1 MSPRPPALVQPK
13 ARTTGIDFLD
23 NAHNLFTGASGEPV
37 IIGSMEAPQG
47 NPMLPA
53 LLAVALVALVVV
65 ISIAAYVIMSTTSL

>member
-1 MSPRPPALVQPK
+1 
-13 ARTTGIDFLD
+13 
-23 NAHNLFTGASGEPV
+23 
-37 IIGSMEAPQG
+37 MEAPQG